1 MSHLFYYS
9 CSDNGTVV
17 VSTVGLGIEDKD
29 TVIHFN
35 QSMKALCVE
44 NDSAAKKDK
53 SFIVGKT
60 EVRIAWAN
68 STDVTDAKRTLATL
82 LSYSSLY
89 CSRVIVSLMTLLP
102 LFR

>member
-1 MSHLFYYS
+1 MSHLLYFS

-53 SFIVGKT
+53 SFIVGEFK
-60 EVRIAWAN
+60 VRSSWDN
-68 STDVTDAKRTLATL
+68 SADVTDANRT
-82 LSYSSLY
+82 
-89 CSRVIVSLMTLLP
+89 
-102 LFR
+102 

>member
-1 MSHLFYYS
+1 MSKLLCHS

-17 VSTVGLGIEDKD
+17 VSTVGLGIEDRD

-53 SFIVGKT
+53 SFIVGET
-60 EVRIAWAN
+60 VVTSS
-68 STDVTDAKRTLATL
+68 ST
-82 LSYSSLY
+82 
-89 CSRVIVSLMTLLP
+89 
-102 LFR
+102 